1 PHLLVHGT
9 DLSPRHPLLPPAMTS
24 NLLPMLPVYFV
35 TDLAGPYRA
44 PPSPGT
50 RRRPFPSGSLF
61 LSFGVPKIE
70 GS

>member
-35 TDLAGPYRA
+35 TDLAGPYPLVFSPRPGENGAHLFGRKERVTIQRA
-44 PPSPGT
+44 H
-50 RRRPFPSGSLF
+50 
-61 LSFGVPKIE
+61 
-70 GS
+70 